1 MACGII
7 AAMPD
12 PIRLEPPPRRYTLH
26 IEHHHDGRV
35 RLVIKGVGDGQA
47 TRETLRAILREAL
60 ASMEENGSADQRK

>member
-35 RLVIKGVGDGQA
+35 RLIVDGVA
-47 TRETLRAILREAL
+47 TGAMTYRTLVAILRAAL
-60 ASMEENGSADQRK
+60 AEAEKRADGD